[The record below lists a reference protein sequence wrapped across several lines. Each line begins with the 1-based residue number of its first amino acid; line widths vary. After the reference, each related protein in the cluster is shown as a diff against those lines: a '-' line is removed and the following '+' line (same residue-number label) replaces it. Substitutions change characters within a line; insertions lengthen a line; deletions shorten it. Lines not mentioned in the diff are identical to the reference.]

1 MPAAVN
7 PYAPPKARVEDVV
20 QGSSEAEAIR
30 AEHIKHEASIRSI
43 GVLDYLGGGALCFAA
58 IGLIAMGVSGKANAT
73 VPFATALG
81 IAYFLLGV
89 LGIFLGRG
97 VRNLRPWARIA
108 SIVLAVIGLLGFP
121 VGTLINGYILYLL
134 LSQKGQRIFAADYPE
149 IVAAT
154 PHIKYRTSM
163 LVWVLLSL
171 VALLIV
177 GLLVAAM
184 LRH

>member
-7 PYAPPKARVEDVV
+7 PYAPPKARVEDVI
-20 QGSSEAEAIR
+20 QGSSEAESIR
-30 AEHIKHEASIRSI
+30 REHIKHEASIRSI
-43 GVLDYLGGGALCFAA
+43 GILNYLGGGALCFAA
-58 IGLIAMGVSGKANAT
+58 IGLILMGLTGKANTT

-81 IAYFLLGV
+81 FAYLILGV
-89 LGIFLGRG
+89 LGILLGRG
-97 VRNLRPWARIA
+97 VRHLRPWARIT

-163 LVWVLLSL
+163 LVWVLLTV

-177 GLLVAAM
+177 SLLMVAI